1 MIFVRKNILMS
12 YKLSMLLLFLSSM
25 HMWTFWGIERIVMIL
40 SFFTSISF
48 YLFCKS
54 FFVITNKR
62 IISVFLLSL
71 FFLYLALVIENVTGV
86 LGAIVSISI
95 FSVLIFLKDYFRVK
109 LLVFILKCFSALLS
123 VSLLY
128 FLACCLL
135 DISLPFI
142 YTDYADQYYF
152 KNYYFFLTYDANWFF
167 VLPRFQS
174 VFVEPGHLGMVL
186 SLLLYTQKFDL
197 KKWYNIIMM
206 ISAILS
212 FSLAAYV
219 LIVIGIIMINV
230 IRNRNS
236 IFYILIAISFA
247 FMSICIFVDRL
258 DQENMFNKLIVER
271 LTIENGDIAGNN
283 RFSNDFEKDFKR
295 KINTTDKWFGWQ
307 PNFSIYGGGNAGYK
321 RYIATNGI
329 IGVVVFVLF
338 YLSCCKGYGIY
349 SYSLL
354 LLYLLSFIQRS
365 YPDSEFEL
373 IPFICGVSFLQLIN
387 VNSVFQKRITG

>member
-1 MIFVRKNILMS
+1 MA
-12 YKLSMLLLFLSSM
+12 YKLSMLLLFFSSM
-25 HMWTFWGIERIVMIL
+25 HMWTFWGIERIVMML

-54 FFVITNKR
+54 FFVITNKK

-71 FFLYLALVIENVTGV
+71 FFLYLVFVVENITGV
-86 LGAIVSISI
+86 LGAIISISI
-95 FSVLIFLKDYFRVK
+95 FSVLIFLKDHFRVK

-128 FLACCLL
+128 FLACYLL
-135 DISLPFI
+135 DISLPFT

-152 KNYYFFLTYDANWFF
+152 RNYYYFLTYDANWFF

-174 VFVEPGHLGMVL
+174 VFLEPGHLGMVL
-186 SLLLYTQKFDL
+186 SFLLYTQKFNL
-197 KKWYNIIMM
+197 KRWYNVIMM

-219 LIVIGIIMINV
+219 LIITGIIMINI
-230 IRNRNS
+230 IRNKNS
-236 IFYILIAISFA
+236 IFYILIAILFT
-247 FMSICIFVDRL
+247 FMSISVFVDRL
-258 DQENMFNKLIVER
+258 DQENMFNKLIIER
-271 LTIENGDIAGNN
+271 LTIEDGDIAGNN
-283 RFSNDFEKDFKR
+283 RFSDDFEKEFKR

-307 PNFSIYGGGNAGYK
+307 PDFSIYGRGNAGYK

-365 YPDSEFEL
+365 YPNSEFEL